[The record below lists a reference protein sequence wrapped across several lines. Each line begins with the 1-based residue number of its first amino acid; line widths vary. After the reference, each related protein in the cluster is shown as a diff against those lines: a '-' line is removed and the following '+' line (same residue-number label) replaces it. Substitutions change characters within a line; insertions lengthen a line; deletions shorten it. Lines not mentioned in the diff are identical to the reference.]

1 MPEVV
6 GVIHESKSEVA
17 NARSLWLL
25 AQMNVEYLKAEVE
38 TLTPD
43 ERARLFRFTLY
54 LNMSAERRSEE
65 RRELLAA
72 IEENDA
78 TPWGGMDRVKR
89 NLAELED
96 AELHVRAVVASH
108 P

>member
-25 AQMNVEYLKAEVE
+25 AQMNV
-38 TLTPD
+38 
-43 ERARLFRFTLY
+43 
-54 LNMSAERRSEE
+54 
-65 RRELLAA
+65 ELLAA